1 MWKMQNLVTAG
12 LVPVVLVVAMI
23 SRIPSSREA
32 LLTRVGRSLP
42 VRACDYIRENHLP
55 GPLFNAYEW
64 GSFLTWY
71 LPEHAVVI
79 DARNDLYGDEI
90 NLRYFKLTH
99 AEIPLSRDVNF
110 VYARMIFLQRTSPMA
125 VALSA
130 APKFKVVY
138 QDDLATVLV
147 PQNE

>member
-1 MWKMQNLVTAG
+1 M
-12 LVPVVLVVAMI
+12 
-23 SRIPSSREA
+23 
-32 LLTRVGRSLP
+32 
-42 VRACDYIRENHLP
+42 RACDYIRENHLP

-71 LPEHAVVI
+71 LPEQAVAI

-99 AEIPLSRDVNF
+99 AEIPLSGDVGF
-110 VYARMIFLQRTSPMA
+110 VYARTILLPRNSPMA

-130 APKFKVVY
+130 APKFKVMY
-138 QDDLATVLV
+138 SDDLATVLV
-147 PQNE
+147 PQN